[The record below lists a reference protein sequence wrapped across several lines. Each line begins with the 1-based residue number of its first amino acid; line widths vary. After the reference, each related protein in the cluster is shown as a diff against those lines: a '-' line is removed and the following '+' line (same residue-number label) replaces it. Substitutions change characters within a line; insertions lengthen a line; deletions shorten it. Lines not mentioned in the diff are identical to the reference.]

1 LVFGVELSAVV
12 VFRFRFVGR
21 VSRRG
26 GFEEHRIMPSVPADL
41 RLVPSLTVF
50 HGESSFHR
58 LKNLEKSD
66 RRGNLS

>member
-1 LVFGVELSAVV
+1 
-12 VFRFRFVGR
+12 
-21 VSRRG
+21 
-26 GFEEHRIMPSVPADL
+26 MPSVPADL